1 MIFRGAPPKGWLKP
15 YKSWDKRT
23 IYLINVPSICYIL
36 GNSLD
41 IMKRSETSIWDI
53 FGEYSSNQKFN
64 KTSLECEWNVNWTF
78 MEYWLI
84 HLLWGCYHLT
94 KIPCIWVN
102 DHNSLTWIVGH
113 LGMISRILTMILVRG
128 NSEVVMK
135 FTQMYP
141 IHIPILSQYIRR
153 PHQIWID
160 LASVYH
166 GDASLPS
173 CDHTSLGNSRTKY
186 AFTLW

>member
-1 MIFRGAPPKGWLKP
+1 
-15 YKSWDKRT
+15 
-23 IYLINVPSICYIL
+23 
-36 GNSLD
+36 
-41 IMKRSETSIWDI
+41 MKRSETSIWDI
-53 FGEYSSNQKFN
+53 FGEYSFNQKFN
-64 KTSLECEWNVNWTF
+64 KTSLECNWNVNWTF

-113 LGMISRILTMILVRG
+113 LGMISRILTMILVRE

-141 IHIPILSQYIRR
+141 SISPFYPNISGVHIRYGSILQVSTTVMRPYPPVIIHRWESHDPNLQLTSGKQTVCYWKWWFIVDFPIK
-153 PHQIWID
+153 
-160 LASVYH
+160 H
-166 GDASLPS
+166 GDFP
-173 CDHTSLGNSRTKY
+173 
-186 AFTLW
+186 